1 MKEYQL
7 KIDLFDIRK
16 SIIEEPILIL
26 KKKQDSTAK
35 VDDNKG
41 FAKDIVVRV
50 EEKEEEKEEI
60 KEIKF

>member
-7 KIDLFDIRK
+7 KIDLFNIRQ
-16 SIIEEPILIL
+16 SIIEEPILVL
-26 KKKQDSTAK
+26 NKKQDNNAK
-35 VDDNKG
+35 VDNNKG
-41 FAKDIVVRV
+41 FAKDIVVRI